1 MLWSGCVSGLRSTW
15 NRKKKKVSEGDGGVL
30 RNHDVC
36 WSGPCGGGE
45 CVCLEYGGDV
55 GDGGAGDGR
64 FSCGWALWRQE
75 LRKQLLWLGC
85 LLEPGLEVVVE
96 LEKCARWLDDL
107 LVWGGLRWDVLLGLK
122 VRWTLSCGDGVV
134 ISEGCV
140 C

>member
-1 MLWSGCVSGLRSTW
+1 MR
-15 NRKKKKVSEGDGGVL
+15 
-30 RNHDVC
+30 
-36 WSGPCGGGE
+36 
-45 CVCLEYGGDV
+45 
-55 GDGGAGDGR
+55 
-64 FSCGWALWRQE
+64 WRQE
-75 LRKQLLWLGC
+75 LRTQLLWLGC